1 MGRQILTRELLVE
14 VLSNH
19 WKLHESVVEAYLR
32 DIERLGWL
40 ASGGQEAK

>member
-14 VLSNH
+14 VLSNR
-19 WKLHESVVEAYLR
+19 WTLHASIVEAYLR

-40 ASGGQEAK
+40 ASDGQEVK